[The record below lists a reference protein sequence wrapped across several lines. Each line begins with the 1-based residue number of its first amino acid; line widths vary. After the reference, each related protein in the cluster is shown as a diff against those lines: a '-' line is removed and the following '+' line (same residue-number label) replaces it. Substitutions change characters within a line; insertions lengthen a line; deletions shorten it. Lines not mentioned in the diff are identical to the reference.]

1 MELLESRA
9 SLSGPF
15 MIYYNI
21 FRYRL
26 SSSMK
31 ISENIQVNS
40 TTYNGGL
47 FFLMFEMEQIKSVES
62 HQG

>member
-1 MELLESRA
+1 MELLKSHA
-9 SLSGPF
+9 SLSRPF
-15 MIYYNI
+15 MTNYNI

-26 SSSMK
+26 SNSMK

-47 FFLMFEMEQIKSVES
+47 FFLMFEMEQIESAES